1 MKVQS
6 RSVRWNDEVKAA
18 IKKQKKDVWK
28 LTEKKRERL
37 KGVYIRAKKKVN
49 EQFER
54 KMNEDENRNRK
65 MFWKDVSSAK
75 E

>member
-1 MKVQS
+1 MQS

-28 LTEKKRERL
+28 LTEKKREGL
-37 KGVYIRAKKKVN
+37 KGVYIRAKRKVN

-65 MFWKDVSSAK
+65 MFWKEVSNAK